1 MSEKDKKEIYTY
13 PAPDFIHKDDLAR
26 EEFLSQLGNFS
37 PQERTIFRRL
47 CERWEPEIKYQRF
60 LHNLDI
66 KNAAGDLN
74 SLISKLQKQRMAI
87 LNFKVEEGIRK
98 PESITLCSQDGTA
111 FYARLIDEYYVKL
124 QESLAEPLPFESDL
138 NKLYPHISSAE
149 YLNLTYL
156 ELLRMTADKDNIA
169 SGIYRIQLLGGDAL
183 LASASSLKWL
193 IHAAIGKL
201 RAFFSNPNYLA
212 LAAKIQNTSLLEIKQ
227 RLNTRNPDFWKDL
240 TTSLL
245 AEEEAIKNNR
255 SIRVGKR
262 FFQICGFIYRYV
274 EAQMQLAEEQ
284 RQEREDRDLD
294 MKSIVQAVKEDNNK
308 ICPDEQLTAIID
320 GLKEKYGKKFPD
332 FKAEF
337 LSRYTKSS
345 HGLPQLV
352 SIDNIWVHI
361 DNLHLLFSSRL
372 DLLRPQLQQYYVKQ
386 METQLRRKNRAR
398 SEIFFSKENF
408 EQDILNTVKTM
419 DSFAAD
425 CLERPNII
433 SEAMVHYLKTRRK
446 IQSPDDLRAHLIV
459 FFHARNL
466 MFLPLAEI
474 FNLNLGEIFKNGFLR
489 LPLWRQIIIRATGR
503 YGALE
508 EKYIGRSFTSYKR
521 LMKDELKARQDFLP
535 ANTDDSAPNRRRN
548 NQDRKILSARADK
561 RKFSRQKTP
570 TAQGRQSTI
579 SKVSRPVKR
588 RTYNV
593 NEQEEAWKKFGDSLK
608 D

>member
-1 MSEKDKKEIYTY
+1 MSEKDKQEIYTY

-26 EEFLSQLGNFS
+26 EEFLSQLGNFT
-37 PQERTIFRRL
+37 PQERTIFRCL

-74 SLISKLQKQRMAI
+74 SLITKLQKQRMAI
-87 LNFKVEEGIRK
+87 LNFKIEEGIRK
-98 PESITLCSQDGTA
+98 PESITLSSQDGTA
-111 FYARLIDEYYVKL
+111 FYARMIDEYYVRL

-138 NKLYPHISSAE
+138 SKQYPHIGSAE

-156 ELLRMTADKDNIA
+156 ELLRMTAEKENIA

-183 LASASSLKWL
+183 LASASSLRWL

-212 LAAKIQNTSLLEIKQ
+212 LAARIQNTSLLEIKQ

-294 MKSIVQAVKEDNNK
+294 MKSIVQAVKDDSSK
-308 ICPDEQLTAIID
+308 TFSDDQLTAIID
-320 GLKEKYGKKFPD
+320 GLKDKYGKKFPD

-352 SIDNIWVHI
+352 SIGNIWVHI

-408 EQDILNTVKTM
+408 EQDILSTVKTM
-419 DSFAAD
+419 DPFAAD

-446 IQSPDDLRAHLIV
+446 VQSPDDLRAHLIV

-535 ANTDDSAPNRRRN
+535 VNTDEGAPNMKRN
-548 NQDRKILSARADK
+548 NQDRNRLSLRADSSK
-561 RKFSRQKTP
+561 ASRSRTSA
-570 TAQGRQSTI
+570 AQGRRSAI
-579 SKVSRPVKR
+579 KKVSSPAKK